1 MLTIPFIPI
10 CFRWLQW
17 LVRKKQSYCTIPKIW
32 RISGGFRLFSPLW
45 YRCLLHSFWYQ
56 PILKYTHF
64 TSLIFCLLICSASEL
79 SVTCPIRGSPLAS
92 SRGSILVLMP
102 SIDASLLPFI
112 FSPVLSVASS
122 LSPLFI
128 LSVCCSI
135 SSLSPPTNLSLSAC
149 LSPSF
154 PHLVCI
160 FTATTRL
167 LSLPSISPIAVSPFF
182 FFSCPSPFHLIHSP
196 TLSPPPPAISPSHCG
211 DWQESLAL
219 PQATC
224 LRPHSSIHLLLPFF
238 FLLLVCF
245 MNDDHQTDAGEKSKS
260 RGGRFGEQNSP
271 FESEMCHHGNVC

>member
-1 MLTIPFIPI
+1 MASVARQKKAIILYDSKDMED
-10 CFRWLQW
+10 QW
-17 LVRKKQSYCTIPKIW
+17 RVSP
-32 RISGGFRLFSPLW
+32 LFSSLVSLPSAQFLVSAHLKIHTFHLSD
-45 YRCLLHSFWYQ
+45 LLFAYMLGIWAQRHLSNPWLS
-56 PILKYTHF
+56 PR
-64 TSLIFCLLICSASEL
+64 LLQRLNPGFNALHWCITL
-79 SVTCPIRGSPLAS
+79 T
-92 SRGSILVLMP
+92 
-102 SIDASLLPFI
+102 FF

-245 MNDDHQTDAGEKSKS
+245 MNDDHQTDAGEKSRS

>member
-1 MLTIPFIPI
+1 MHHSYLFFLS
-10 CFRWLQW
+10 CSLCCLQ
-17 LVRKKQSYCTIPKIW
+17 S
-32 RISGGFRLFSPLW
+32 FS
-45 YRCLLHSFWYQ
+45 SFY
-56 PILKYTHF
+56 
-64 TSLIFCLLICSASEL
+64 
-79 SVTCPIRGSPLAS
+79 PIR
-92 SRGSILVLMP
+92 
-102 SIDASLLPFI
+102 LLFH
-112 FSPVLSVASS
+112 
-122 LSPLFI
+122 
-128 LSVCCSI
+128 
-135 SSLSPPTNLSLSAC
+135 LSPPTNLSLSAC

-245 MNDDHQTDAGEKSKS
+245 MNDDHQTDAGEKSRS